1 MQAIRNS
8 WIFILTALFWSP
20 ASTSYL
26 HHQGNKLLDSANQQ
40 VRLTGVNWFGF
51 ETSNLAPHGLWTRD
65 WLGMLMQVKEM
76 GFNCIR
82 LPFCDR
88 MLDPDAQVKSI
99 STYGSDPYRSVANG
113 SINQELVG
121 KTPLEVMDV
130 IIDGCRQLG
139 LKVILD
145 SHSRAPDGY
154 IEEKT
159 WTGKDVTEE
168 KWIAD
173 WVMLAKRYKG
183 NNTVV
188 ACDLDNEPH
197 GTTAEGG
204 AQWGTGVAD
213 KDWRLAA
220 QRCGNAI
227 LAENPDVL
235 IVVEGVQ
242 QVGSDTYWWGGNLIG
257 AKNAPVTL
265 SHPEKLVYSAHEYGP
280 EVFQQPWFTASDFPK
295 NMPGIWDKFFG
306 YLFKGNQAH
315 LLLGEFGIL
324 DTAAYGGSSGVWLD
338 EFLKYMGKD
347 YSWTFWCLNPN
358 SGDTGGLLKYDWVSV
373 EQWKLDKL
381 KPYLAAPIGK
391 AAGIAVRRPA
401 LRQTRTHADGP
412 VPLID
417 AAGRRVDGNRPGAAR
432 MPLFPRP

>member
-1 MQAIRNS
+1 MKPIRNS
-8 WIFILTALFWSP
+8 WIFLSIALFWSP
-20 ASTSYL
+20 ASASYL

-121 KTPLEVMDV
+121 KTPLEVMDI

-188 ACDLDNEPH
+188 AFDIDN
-197 GTTAEGG
+197 
-204 AQWGTGVAD
+204 
-213 KDWRLAA
+213 
-220 QRCGNAI
+220 
-227 LAENPDVL
+227 
-235 IVVEGVQ
+235 
-242 QVGSDTYWWGGNLIG
+242 
-257 AKNAPVTL
+257 
-265 SHPEKLVYSAHEYGP
+265 
-280 EVFQQPWFTASDFPK
+280 
-295 NMPGIWDKFFG
+295 
-306 YLFKGNQAH
+306 
-315 LLLGEFGIL
+315 
-324 DTAAYGGSSGVWLD
+324 
-338 EFLKYMGKD
+338 
-347 YSWTFWCLNPN
+347 
-358 SGDTGGLLKYDWVSV
+358 
-373 EQWKLDKL
+373 
-381 KPYLAAPIGK
+381 
-391 AAGIAVRRPA
+391 
-401 LRQTRTHADGP
+401 
-412 VPLID
+412 
-417 AAGRRVDGNRPGAAR
+417 
-432 MPLFPRP
+432 